1 MNLELTTGVLGNTT
15 PIENGWLNISILL
28 FLFLCLTFWLL
39 DRRIQEVKKLRAKI
53 KNYED
58 NII

>member
-15 PIENGWLNISILL
+15 PIENGWLNISICL

-39 DRRIQEVKKLRAKI
+39 DRRIQEVKKL
-53 KNYED
+53 KND
-58 NII
+58 LKKNNKN